1 MKFYDFIDQAPL
13 PERLVIVEGT
23 ERVLADRAIEVLLD
37 RLLDPQMREMNL
49 ERFADAQL
57 EDVNRVGEAIAAM
70 PFLAERRVVL
80 VTDAHSL
87 KAAQRAA
94 LWEIAQRVPQG
105 NTLVLSDL
113 LPSSSKRPQP
123 FGALAGRSALRI
135 DTTANE
141 SARTRFVQETLT
153 QLGAKAAPAVVAMLA
168 RSKAELAA
176 VRSDLEKL
184 ALAGKAI
191 SLADLQRESL
201 HVEDPKAFK
210 YAGALVEG
218 RTGEA
223 LAFAREF
230 FGVDRKAGAPLTYA
244 LATECGLLWE
254 FARPGGQVPPR
265 MEAWRGRA
273 LRPVAAR
280 VGAARARAAFE
291 RALAALEA
299 VVTGGVEDP
308 ELAVELVSA
317 EVAGLLE
324 RERATSP

>member
-49 ERFADAQL
+49 ERFAAAQL

-201 HVEDPKAFK
+201 NVEEVKAYR
-210 YAGALVEG
+210 YAVALVEG
-218 RTGEA
+218 KTAAALHLARDVFSSDRRAAVPLISA
-223 LAFAREF
+223 LAAQC
-230 FGVDRKAGAPLTYA
+230 GA
-244 LATECGLLWE
+244 LWDL
-254 FARPGGQVPPR
+254 ARPGGVPPER
-265 MEAWRGRA
+265 MAWRTPS
-273 LRPVAAR
+273 LRPIAAR
-280 VGAARARAAFE
+280 VGVRRARAAFE
-291 RALAALEA
+291 RALAALDS